1 MLPMHYHA
9 WLRRGRTF
17 IMNGKQHRTRQ
28 AAHKAAVRL
37 RPAPADRLV
46 LVCDGDCFAA
56 VRSRRPAVR
65 WSVVARA
72 AGLPAAAAGRLKS
85 AYDAER
91 RRARGEAPDSP
102 AAPAPDAASPNAAPA
117 GDAGPAEARRILRT
131 IKRVAG

>member
-1 MLPMHYHA
+1 
-9 WLRRGRTF
+9 
-17 IMNGKQHRTRQ
+17 MNGKQHRTRQ

-91 RRARGEAPDSP
+91 RRGAPST
-102 AAPAPDAASPNAAPA
+102 APAPDAASPNAAPA
-117 GDAGPAEARRILRT
+117 RDAGPDEARRILRE
-131 IKRVAG
+131 IRRVTT